1 MLKPVEE
8 KLDKFLKDE
17 TRQRYGEEM
26 KNSMVEIS
34 PTVLAV
40 TEM

>member
-1 MLKPVEE
+1 MLKLVEE